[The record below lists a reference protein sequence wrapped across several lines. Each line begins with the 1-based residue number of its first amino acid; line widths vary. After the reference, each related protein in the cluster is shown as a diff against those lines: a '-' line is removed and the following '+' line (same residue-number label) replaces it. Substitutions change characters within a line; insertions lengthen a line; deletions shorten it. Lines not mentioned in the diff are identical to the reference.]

1 MFFFGKKHFK
11 SGEIDLYPIY
21 VSILLVGMTSKGNVP
36 SLHVFL
42 QLSRA
47 PLYNIVFSM
56 SESRRVGKRPRGW
69 PR

>member
-1 MFFFGKKHFK
+1 MKRLFVLHGLFTLKMRYVFFGTKHFK

-42 QLSRA
+42 KLSRSSC
-47 PLYNIVFSM
+47 YKYCF
-56 SESRRVGKRPRGW
+56 
-69 PR
+69 